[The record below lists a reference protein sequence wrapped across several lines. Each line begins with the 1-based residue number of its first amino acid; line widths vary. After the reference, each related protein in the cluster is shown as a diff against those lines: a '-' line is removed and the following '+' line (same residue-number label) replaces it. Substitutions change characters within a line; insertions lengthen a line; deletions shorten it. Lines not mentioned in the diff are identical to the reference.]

1 MEYRRYWFDNP
12 ALPLAISSAVRFF
25 SHRTSPITVKRSTQI
40 LSSSFALRLRISQR
54 TLAVRPKPTGS
65 SHGLLLPAALTR
77 LGGPD
82 YAGEPHPPPSASR
95 VWLPSARL
103 TPSKPAPVFSHTGSA
118 LGIHPSELTPLTRY
132 RAVSSSM
139 DPLTVFPAV
148 ASVAEATGRPGRPR
162 FLGFDPR
169 ENPWR
174 SDAWLGRRSRWM
186 LPWVSALPGLA
197 TGDWNGLSSA
207 LLPHAF
213 PHALYTRGRRP
224 GVSIDARLTR

>member
-1 MEYRRYWFDNP
+1 VEYCRYWFDNP
-12 ALPLAISSAVRFF
+12 ALPSAISSAVRFF
-25 SHRTSPITVKRSTQI
+25 CRRTSPITVKRSTQI

-65 SHGLLLPAALTR
+65 SHGLLLPTALTR

-82 YAGEPHPPPSASR
+82 YAGEPHPPSSAFR
-95 VWLPSARL
+95 VWLPSSRL
-103 TPSKPAPVFSHTGSA
+103 TPSKPAPVLFHTGSA

-132 RAVSSSM
+132 RAVSGSM
-139 DPLTVFPAV
+139 NPLTVFPAV

-174 SDAWLGRRSRWM
+174 SDA
-186 LPWVSALPGLA
+186 
-197 TGDWNGLSSA
+197 
-207 LLPHAF
+207 
-213 PHALYTRGRRP
+213 
-224 GVSIDARLTR
+224 